1 MTGAG
6 RKPSFSWTDM
16 TNKRARHPDN
26 ASGDWYVDTSCIDC
40 GASCNVAPGLI
51 VRSGGQSVF
60 ARQPKGALE
69 EEAAWRAAIVCP
81 TASVRT
87 EFVRKAPKSLYPHE
101 LGPGVYRCGYNSRKS
116 FGAHSYFV
124 VRQSG
129 NFLIDSPRYMRQ
141 LVSFFEDNG
150 GLTDVL
156 LTHSDDVA
164 DADRY
169 AEHFSSRVWIHEH
182 DASAA
187 PYATDLLHGT
197 ESIELHA
204 GMLVIPTPGHT
215 RGSVCYLL
223 DSKYLF
229 TGDSLAWS
237 FEQNR
242 LHAFR
247 DYCWYSWAEQ
257 KRSLAGL
264 AEYEFEWVLAGHG
277 GSQRLNPQMLKTQL
291 DSIARAA

>member
-1 MTGAG
+1 
-6 RKPSFSWTDM
+6 M
-16 TNKRARHPDN
+16 TNNRDRHADN
-26 ASGDWYVDTSCIDC
+26 APGDWYVDTDCIDC
-40 GASCNVAPGLI
+40 GASCNVAPGLV
-51 VRSGGQSVF
+51 VRSGGQAVF
-60 ARQPKGALE
+60 ARQPLGESE

-87 EFVRKAPKSLYPHE
+87 ESGLKAPKSLYPHE
-101 LGPGVYRCGYNSRKS
+101 LAPGVFRCGYNSRKS

-124 VRQSG
+124 VRQG
-129 NFLIDSPRYMRQ
+129 TNFLIDSPRYLRQ
-141 LVSFFEDNG
+141 LVNFFERNG

-156 LTHSDDVA
+156 LTHRDDVA

-187 PYATDLLHGT
+187 PFATDLFRGAAPV
-197 ESIELHA
+197 ELAA
-204 GMLVIPTPGHT
+204 GMLAIPTPGHT

-229 TGDSLAWS
+229 AGDSLAWS
-237 FEQNR
+237 FERNR
-242 LHAFR
+242 LHALR

-257 KRSLAGL
+257 KRSLAHL
-264 AEYEFEWVLAGHG
+264 AEFEFEWVFAGHG
-277 GSQRLNPQMLKTQL
+277 GSQRLDLPTLKAQINAIVR
-291 DSIARAA
+291 DNARNRQR

>member
-1 MTGAG
+1 
-6 RKPSFSWTDM
+6 M
-16 TNKRARHPDN
+16 TNIRSPHPDN
-26 ASGDWYVDTSCIDC
+26 APGDWYVDTSCIDC

-60 ARQPKGALE
+60 ARQPKGARE

-87 EFVRKAPKSLYPHE
+87 EPRRKAPKSLYPHE
-101 LGPGVYRCGYNSRKS
+101 LGPGIFRCGYNSRKS

-124 VRQSG
+124 VRQG
-129 NFLIDSPRYMRQ
+129 RNFLIDSPRYLRQ
-141 LVSFFEDNG
+141 LVEFFARNG

-156 LTHSDDVA
+156 LTHRDDVA

-169 AEHFSSRVWIHEH
+169 AKHFSSRVWIHEH

-187 PYATDLLHGT
+187 PYATDLLRGT
-197 ESIELHA
+197 ASIELHS
-204 GMLVIPTPGHT
+204 GMLAIPTPGHT
-215 RGSVCYLL
+215 RGSVCFLL
-223 DSKYLF
+223 DSEYLF

-237 FEQNR
+237 FERNR

-257 KRSLAGL
+257 KRSLASL
-264 AEYEFEWVLAGHG
+264 AEFEFEWVLAGHG
-277 GSQRLNPQMLKTQL
+277 GSQRLDSPTLKAQL
-291 DSIARAA
+291 DSIVRGNVRNRQR